1 MDDDDLIRME
11 HAEKKYQEKL
21 SRAPGCNDPD
31 HPGCARC
38 EGDYDEELLLCS
50 SP

>member
-1 MDDDDLIRME
+1 MSDDDDTPPPAALRYR
-11 HAEKKYQEKL
+11 AAL
-21 SRAPGCNDPD
+21 ARAPDCRDPD

-38 EGDYDEELLLCS
+38 EGDYDEEPLLCF